1 MNAIRKSIGCILMF
15 TLLSGILVLPA
26 FSQNA
31 NTGEHWTTTSKMEIP
46 ATLGGLPV
54 DQTSTEEILKNTTE
68 KRFLTPLVS
77 AIPDHPTIPSPRDFL
92 GYIAGAPGEMTNV
105 NEIHAYYRAIAA
117 ATDRA
122 KVVSLGKTFE
132 GREMIALIIADADTL
147 KGLDGYVAKLNALAD
162 PRKTDAAAANEIY
175 KTAKPIYWI
184 TAGLHSTEFGP
195 PETSLEIAYRLAAE
209 EREIFKNIR
218 ANVITMITPVFEVD
232 GRNRSTEWFKRHGKG
247 HTNAYDRPRTSP
259 PFWGHYTFHDNN
271 RDGIGLTQPMT
282 KNFLKG
288 FLKYKPTLSLD
299 LHESVPYLYVATGTG
314 PYNEMVS
321 ATTVSE
327 WGSIANYEVSRLTGM
342 GLPGVWT
349 WGFYTGW
356 FPGYMLWMTNNRNSN
371 GRFYE
376 TFGNGSSETMKR
388 DLGDSR
394 YAGDKVT
401 EKTWYRPSPPDEETL
416 WSMRNNVNYMSS
428 GVYVS
433 LEYAARNGREL
444 VENFY
449 AKSAE
454 AIARGNDKG
463 VNAIVI
469 KEDQRDRG
477 AARELIDLV
486 IEQGIEVNIAT
497 ADGEFGKSK
506 ISKGDA
512 VIKLDQP
519 YGPLAKNLFEKQ
531 KFPENAK
538 VPPYDDVA
546 WTLGLTRGVD
556 TDMISD
562 KKVLDHPLAP
572 VAAGKDIY
580 KRHKSPD
587 SRYYVVEHKA
597 QEGIGELRFAL
608 PSAVMK
614 AAAEEIESGEMKYPA
629 GTIFIDASTVDKS
642 KFDSVLNNT
651 LIDVTGTDS
660 LPKGRMIDLDV
671 PRIGMLHSWISTQN
685 SGWVRFTLDQS
696 KVPYSLIEKT
706 ELRAGKLGEKYD
718 VILAPHFGSSS
729 LRSYISGL
737 DKKWSPLA
745 YTKTDKTPSHGRI
758 VSSEDI
764 TGGYGLEGIA
774 ALAEFVEGGGTF
786 IGLASG
792 GVLATDSG
800 IVGDISMGNAPIN
813 TPGSVISMK
822 ITDRSSPLTFGYDEI
837 TYAFRGNTPLYRVG
851 KDNYDL
857 VVAQFGS
864 KPLPRRPWEKEKT
877 EKKEGAKPQ
886 PLVLSGGI
894 LSGKSTLDGAPAI
907 LETDVGNGQ
916 VIFFGW
922 NPMHRHLNHHD
933 HAFVYNALLFW
944 NDLKGEKSTP

>member
-1 MNAIRKSIGCILMF
+1 
-15 TLLSGILVLPA
+15 
-26 FSQNA
+26 
-31 NTGEHWTTTSKMEIP
+31 
-46 ATLGGLPV
+46 
-54 DQTSTEEILKNTTE
+54 TTE

-105 NEIHAYYRAIAA
+105 AEIHAYYRAIAA

-122 KVVSLGKTFE
+122 MVVSLGNTFE
-132 GREMIALIIADADTL
+132 GREMIALIIADPETL
-147 KGLDGYVAKLNALAD
+147 RNLDSYVAKLNALAD
-162 PRKTDAAAANEIY
+162 PRSIDEAAAEEII

-209 EREIFKNIR
+209 ERELFKNIR
-218 ANVITMITPVFEVD
+218 SNVITMITPVFEVD

-247 HTNAYDRPRTSP
+247 HTNAYDRPPTSP

-327 WGSIANYEVSRLTGM
+327 WASIANYEVSRLTGM

-394 YAGDKVT
+394 YAGDKVI
-401 EKTWYRPSPPDEETL
+401 EKTWYRPSPPSEETL

-433 LEYAARNGREL
+433 LEYAARNGKEL
-444 VENFY
+444 VGNFY
-449 AKSAE
+449 SKSAE
-454 AIARGNDKG
+454 AIRKGKDKG
-463 VNAIVI
+463 VNAVVI
-469 KEDQRDRG
+469 KQLQRDRG
-477 AARELIDLV
+477 AAREVIDLV
-486 IEQGIEVNIAT
+486 IEQGIEVSIAAT
-497 ADGEFGKSK
+497 DGEFGKTK
-506 ISKGDA
+506 LTKGDA

-519 YGPLAKNLFEKQ
+519 YGPLAKNLFENQ

-546 WTLGLTRGVD
+546 WTLGLTRGV
-556 TDMISD
+556 TTSLVSD
-562 KKVLDHPLAP
+562 EKILELA
-572 VAAGKDIY
+572 VTKAASGKDVFQTRDIP
-580 KRHKSPD
+580 SA
-587 SRYYVVEHKA
+587 SRNGYYVVTHKG

-608 PSAVMK
+608 PAAEMK
-614 AAAEEIESGEMKYPA
+614 ALSVDTKIGKKSYSA
-629 GTIFIDASTVDKS
+629 GTIFIKGSTVDAAGLS
-642 KFDSVLNNT
+642 KVVNRT
-651 LIDVTGTDS
+651 LLDIETAPE
-660 LPKGRMIDLDV
+660 LPEARMIDLDV
-671 PRIGMLHSWISTQN
+671 PRIGLLHSWLSTQN
-685 SGWVRFTLDQS
+685 AGWVRYTLDQS
-696 KVPYSLIEKT
+696 RVPYKIIEKT
-706 ELRAGKLGEKYD
+706 ELRAGNLRAKYD

-729 LRSYISGL
+729 LKNYITGI

-745 YTKTDKTPSHGRI
+745 YTKTAQTPSHGQI

-764 TGGYGLEGIA
+764 TGGFGFEGLK
-774 ALAEFVEGGGTF
+774 ALDEFINAGGTF
-786 IGLASG
+786 VGLASG
-792 GVLATDSG
+792 GVFVTDSG
-800 IVGDISMGNAPIN
+800 IDRDISMTTPSIN
-813 TPGSVISMK
+813 TPGSVVAMK
-822 ITDRSSPLTFGYDEI
+822 ITDSSSPLTFGYEEM
-837 TYAFRGNTPLYRVG
+837 THAFRGNTPIYRVG
-851 KDNYDL
+851 KDDYRF
-857 VVAQFGS
+857 VVAQFGT
-864 KPLPRRPWEKEKT
+864 KELPRRPWEKKET
-877 EKKEGAKPQ
+877 EKKKDEKAP

-894 LSGKSTLDGAPAI
+894 LSGKNDLNGAPAI
-907 LETDVGNGQ
+907 LENSVGEGQ
-916 VIFFGW
+916 VILFGW

-933 HAFVYNALLFW
+933 HAFVYNALIFW
-944 NDLKGEKSTP
+944 NDLR